1 MSDAS
6 EESRMR
12 RDLRLALLDLSSAG
26 RRWHLIVHL
35 AWLDV
40 RQRYRRSVL
49 GPIWLTVSVAFQIGA
64 MGLVY
69 GELFHQDVSRYL
81 PRLAFGLTMWGLIS
95 GMVSDGCLS
104 FIAADSFLKQEAL
117 PKSMFPARVVL
128 RNLIIFAHNLVVL
141 LAVMVIFLPLPGWP
155 ALLSVLGLVLIAVN
169 GMWVG
174 LVVGLLCTRFRDL
187 PPIVGSIMQVAFFL
201 TPVIWVPDAL
211 HGKWWWLVSF
221 NPFASFLGIVTDPL
235 LNVATPPSYWLLAV
249 AVTFIGWTFALL
261 LFGRFR
267 ARITYWL

>member
-1 MSDAS
+1 
-6 EESRMR
+6 MR
-12 RDLRLALLDLSSAG
+12 RDLRLARLDLSRAA

-49 GPIWLTVSVAFQIGA
+49 GPIWLTVSVALQIGA

-69 GELFHQDVSRYL
+69 GELLHQDVAHYL

-95 GMVSDGCLS
+95 MLVADGCLC
-104 FIAADSFLKQEAL
+104 FISAESFLKQEAL
-117 PKSMFPARVVL
+117 PKSMFPARVVV
-128 RNLIIFAHNLVVL
+128 RSLIIFAHNLVVL
-141 LAVMVIFLPLPGWP
+141 LVVIVIFLPWPGWEALLALPGL
-155 ALLSVLGLVLIAVN
+155 ALIAIN
-169 GMWVG
+169 GMWIG
-174 LVVGLLCTRFRDL
+174 LVVGLLCLRFRDL
-187 PPIVGSIMQVAFFL
+187 PPIVASFMQVAFFL
-201 TPVIWVPDAL
+201 TPVIWVPEAL

-221 NPFASFLGIVTDPL
+221 NPFASFLSIVTNPL
-235 LNVATPPSYWLLAV
+235 LSAPIPVSHWLLV
-249 AVTFIGWTFALL
+249 AVVTVVGWTLAML

>member
-1 MSDAS
+1 MTEAT
-6 EESRMR
+6 EEGRMR
-12 RDLRLALLDLSSAG
+12 RDLRLAWLDLATAAK
-26 RRWHLIVHL
+26 RWRLTVHL

-49 GPIWLTVSVAFQIGA
+49 GPIWLTVSVAFQIAA

-69 GELFHQDVSRYL
+69 GELFHQDVSHYL

-95 GMVSDGCLS
+95 SMVADGCMC
-104 FIAADSFLKQEAL
+104 FILAESFLKQEAL

-128 RNLIIFAHNLVVL
+128 RSLMVFAHNLVVL
-141 LAVMVIFLPLPGWP
+141 LVVIVIFLPLPGWI
-155 ALLSVLGLVLIAVN
+155 ALLALPGLALIAIN

-187 PPIVGSIMQVAFFL
+187 PPIVGSFMQVAFFL
-201 TPVIWVPDAL
+201 TPVIWVPETL
-211 HGKWWWLVSF
+211 HGKWWWLVSL
-221 NPFASFLGIVTDPL
+221 NPFASFLSIVTDPL
-235 LNVATPPSYWLLAV
+235 LSVPTPASNWLLALV
-249 AVTFIGWTFALL
+249 VTLAGWTTAML

>member
-1 MSDAS
+1 VSDAS

-12 RDLRLALLDLSSAG
+12 HDLRLAWLDLLMAA
-26 RRWHLIVHL
+26 RRRHLIAHL

-69 GELFHQDVSRYL
+69 GELFHQDVSSYL

-95 GMVSDGCLS
+95 TMVADGCMC
-104 FIAADSFLKQEAL
+104 FIAAESFLKQEAL
-117 PKSMFPARVVL
+117 PKSMFPARVVMRSL
-128 RNLIIFAHNLVVL
+128 MVFAHNLVVL
-141 LAVMVIFLPLPGWP
+141 LAVIVIFLPLPGWG
-155 ALLSVLGLVLIAVN
+155 ALLALPGLALIAIN
-169 GMWVG
+169 GMWIG

-187 PPIVGSIMQVAFFL
+187 PPIVGSFMQVAFFL
-201 TPVIWVPDAL
+201 TPVIWVPEAL
-211 HGKWWWLVSF
+211 HGKWWWLVSL
-221 NPFASFLGIVTDPL
+221 NPFASFLSIVTDPL
-235 LNVATPPSYWLLAV
+235 LNVPTPVSRWLFAV
-249 AVTFIGWTFALL
+249 AVTLVGWTLAML

>member
-1 MSDAS
+1 LSDAS
-6 EESRMR
+6 EEGRMR
-12 RDLRLALLDLSSAG
+12 RDLRLAWLDLSRAAE
-26 RRWHLIVHL
+26 RRHLIVHL

-49 GPIWLTVSVAFQIGA
+49 GPLWLTVSVAFQIGA

-69 GELFHQDVSRYL
+69 GELFHQDVASYL

-95 GMVSDGCLS
+95 TMVADGCLC
-104 FIAADSFLKQEAL
+104 FIMAESFLKQEAL
-117 PKSMFPARVVL
+117 PKSMFPARVVVRTL
-128 RNLIIFAHNLVVL
+128 MVFAHNLMVL
-141 LAVMVIFLPLPGWP
+141 LAVIVIFLPLPGWA
-155 ALLSVLGLVLIAVN
+155 ALLALLGLALIAIN

-187 PPIVGSIMQVAFFL
+187 PPIVGSFMQVAFFL
-201 TPVIWVPDAL
+201 TPVIWVPETL
-211 HGKWWWLVSF
+211 HGKWGWLVTF
-221 NPFASFLGIVTDPL
+221 NPFASFLSIVTDPL
-235 LNVATPPSYWLLAV
+235 LSVPTPVSCWLLAL
-249 AVTFIGWTFALL
+249 AVTLFGWTIAMF

>member
-1 MSDAS
+1 VSDAS
-6 EESRMR
+6 EEGRMR
-12 RDLRLALLDLSSAG
+12 RDLRLAWLDLLMAA

-49 GPIWLTVSVAFQIGA
+49 GPIWLTVSVALQIGA

-81 PRLAFGLTMWGLIS
+81 PHLAFGLTMWGLIS
-95 GMVSDGCLS
+95 TMVADGCLC
-104 FIAADSFLKQEAL
+104 FIAAESFLKQEAL
-117 PKSMFPARVVL
+117 PKSMFPARVVMRSL
-128 RNLIIFAHNLVVL
+128 FVFAHNLVVL
-141 LAVMVIFLPLPGWP
+141 LAVIVIFLPLPGWG
-155 ALLSVLGLVLIAVN
+155 ALLALPGVALIAIN
-169 GMWVG
+169 GMWIG

-187 PPIVGSIMQVAFFL
+187 PPIVGSFMQVAFFL
-201 TPVIWVPDAL
+201 TPVIWVPEAL
-211 HGKWWWLVSF
+211 HGKWWWLVSL
-221 NPFASFLGIVTDPL
+221 NPFASFLSIVTNPL
-235 LNVATPPSYWLLAV
+235 LNTPTPISHWLFTLV
-249 AVTFIGWTFALL
+249 VTVLGWTLAML